1 MCVNQGEV
9 ILFSWELYQELVL
22 FMGTSSLNGASQV
35 ALVVKNLPANA
46 RDPRDVGS
54 ISGSGR
60 CPGVGN
66 GNPLQYS
73 YLENSIDRGAWWAIV
88 HGVTKSQTELSKHLL
103 FTAWQQVKE
112 AFHSLTFSR

>member
-1 MCVNQGEV
+1 MIPSQ
-9 ILFSWELYQELVL
+9 
-22 FMGTSSLNGASQV
+22 NGWV
-35 ALVVKNLPANA
+35 AQMVKNLPAMQIQSMQI
-46 RDPRDVGS
+46 DPGW

-88 HGVTKSQTELSKHLL
+88 HGGAKSQTELSKHSL
-103 FTAWQQVKE
+103 FITK
-112 AFHSLTFSR
+112 